1 MINHTLQSINP
12 KNHIAIN
19 SWNVH
24 SKEEVDAIINNAVKA
39 QLSWGDLNL
48 NARINNVNELA
59 HIIDDKKKELS
70 IIMADE
76 MGKPIK
82 QGVAEIA
89 KCRFSSRCS
98 LNNPSISCLCAARA
112 EKAKLSFLCT

>member
-59 HIIDDKKKELS
+59 HIIDDKKKTLINPNEAIQEEFFISALTQNFGNKLIYLNLS
-70 IIMADE
+70 
-76 MGKPIK
+76 
-82 QGVAEIA
+82 
-89 KCRFSSRCS
+89 
-98 LNNPSISCLCAARA
+98 
-112 EKAKLSFLCT
+112 